1 MVDKRHGGKANELN
15 HEKGSPLIANS
26 LTQEEFPLRPRPAR
40 GTLARSISEA
50 METQKQITRDLK
62 PQKIAASRAGL
73 LSRASFWWMGTIM
86 ATLHRDGVRCLFYLS
101 WNKEDEAD
109 TNVSRLEV
117 SWEEELRSRGSAE
130 ASLTR
135 AMMSAYR
142 SSLLRAVMVICATL
156 SFSFIGSACILRLLL
171 DHISNNQSDTHTGLI
186 IVVALILCE
195 LLRSFTFSLAWSHN
209 YLNGMRGR
217 AAAMGLLYKKILRLR
232 SLKDKKIGELV
243 NMFSH
248 DGQRVFEAMVNGPFT
263 VGGPFI
269 FLAGLVYLCVLMGAW
284 GMVGIATYIAVFII
298 IKFLTDGIEHFRK
311 LAIQLTGQRVALMT
325 EVLTCMKLIK
335 MNGWEPSF
343 IRRITDK
350 REEEK
355 GALERGS
362 FFKSVVTSL
371 VPMIPVIASVVMF
384 LGYILSGNQLTS
396 ARAFT
401 VISCFY
407 AMSFSLA
414 SALYGVQTLV
424 DARVAMARY
433 KEVLLMAEQTN
444 YQTPPDPDVAVQINM
459 ATLTWETED
468 EADNELILDEDSV
481 IAGLRQEDVKTLPT
495 AAPSLGNR
503 YSSGQLSEDSPGHHP
518 DVVESSTRLLP
529 KPGPRGSKGSLGGR
543 HKGEGDSD
551 SNLLTTLHQINLT
564 VKKGEL
570 IGICGMKG
578 SGKSSLLAAI
588 LGRMQVVEGEM
599 QVRGSVAFSSQDP
612 WIVNGTAR
620 ENILFGL
627 PMDQERY
634 DKIIKATRLDKDFET
649 FGTRD
654 EVEIGDRGLTLSG
667 GQKQRICLARAIYSN
682 SDILLLDD
690 PLSSVDVNMGRHIF
704 AQCIKTI
711 LHDKTVFMVTHH
723 LEYLPKCDKVLYLH
737 EGSVLAFGS
746 HQDLMA
752 TSEEDEDSGDREGE
766 TKEDDKE
773 RGDGQASPY
782 SELFHLYNNKY
793 DRILKERMMYKERK
807 KEVQIP
813 QRGFSRLSRKTLDRQ
828 LSKMSMTAK
837 GVQHQYSIISSTSM
851 CVDGDVDMEEIASTR
866 ELPDCHVKMSTF
878 WTYVRA
884 LGGSC
889 VLAFLLVSFALSIAI
904 QSLTT
909 GYLAYWLNQDEDL
922 AATAANNNGTNLPS
936 RWVTYYN
943 QFNESKTPVITDSAS
958 LTTVSGL
965 VDTNTSD
972 QSDRSTKSHALVYG
986 MLLLA
991 MLVILV
997 GRSYVFVKILLRAS
1011 TYLHKRLLKKTLKSP
1026 MKFFDQTPIGIVLN
1040 RFSADLDEIDVRLPY
1055 NCEMFL
1061 QNIFLVLSALV
1072 LISIVFPW
1080 DLLAIAP
1087 LIAVFLVLACMFAPV
1102 VQKLK
1107 FMDNVSRSPYL
1118 THLAASVEG
1127 IATVSSFRQ
1136 ERRFYLKFCQMLDSN
1151 SVPFFLFYAANRW
1164 LAVFLDSMTIV
1175 ITGATGFLIVFT
1187 LNPHN
1192 SSQAGLALS
1201 FAIQITSLVQYTLRL
1216 SMETISRFTSI
1227 QRIQE
1232 YVQHLTEEGNI
1243 INNPVLPPPSWP
1255 NEGRITLD
1263 KYKMRYLET
1272 QPFVLKGIS
1281 LSIHG
1286 REKVGIVGNSGSGK
1300 SSLGVGLFR
1309 LSEAASGTIMIDGVN
1324 IRDVPLCTLRSRLSI
1339 LVQDPV
1345 LFTGTVR
1352 YNLDPSQAITSD
1364 DVFWQA
1370 LEKCHIKDKI
1380 TSLEGGLD
1388 TVVEES
1394 GRNFSMGERQLLCL
1408 ARALLRKS
1416 KILVLDEATAS
1427 VDTRTEAL
1435 VQQTIRDCFQH
1446 CTVLMIAHRINTV
1459 WDCDKVLVLEAG
1471 KAVEFAHPTVLLQ
1484 KSCSRFKFMFE
1495 VMKSQPRGAS
1505 INEDPNH
1512 CSTSSYHAPPNE
1524 RPSSLVSGRPS
1535 SSPRLSSPL
1544 LQSPTG
1550 PFHHASSHSPV
1561 MDTSPLADT
1570 TIYDDDALM

>member
-1 MVDKRHGGKANELN
+1 MGDSPAGGEEIHLDKLAPLMRGSLVEDEPKLRHKPGRNAM
-15 HEKGSPLIANS
+15 
-26 LTQEEFPLRPRPAR
+26 
-40 GTLARSISEA
+40 ARSISEA
-50 METQKQITRDLK
+50 IETQKQINREIK
-62 PQKIAASRAGL
+62 PQKIIASQAGV
-73 LSRASFWWMGTIM
+73 LSRASFWWMGSIM
-86 ATLHRDGVRCLFYLS
+86 VSLYRDGLRCLFYLS

-109 TNVSRLEV
+109 TNVSRLEK
-117 SWEEELRSRGSAE
+117 SWDNELKSRGPSN
-130 ASLTR
+130 ASLSR
-135 AMMSAYR
+135 AMRSAYK
-142 SSLLRAVMVICATL
+142 SSLLRAVLVICVTL
-156 SFSFIGSACILRLLL
+156 SFSFIGSACVLRLLL
-171 DHISNNQSDTHTGLI
+171 DHISDDHADSEKGI
-186 IVVALILCE
+186 ILVVALIVCE

-209 YLNGMRGR
+209 YINGMRGR

-248 DGQRVFEAMVNGPFT
+248 DGQRVFEAMANGPFT

-269 FLAGLVYLCVLMGAW
+269 FLAGAVYLCVLMGAW
-284 GMVGIATYIAVFII
+284 G
-298 IKFLTDGIEHFRK
+298 L
-311 LAIQLTGQRVALMT
+311 VALMT

-343 IRRITDK
+343 IRRITEK
-350 REEEK
+350 RTEEK
-355 GALERGS
+355 QALERGS

-384 LGYILSGNQLTS
+384 LGYILSGNELTA

-424 DARVAMARY
+424 DASVAMTRY
-433 KEVLLMAEQTN
+433 KEVLLMPEQTN
-444 YQTPPDPDVAVQINM
+444 YQIPQDPDVAVQLNM
-459 ATLTWETED
+459 ATLTWESEE
-468 EADNELILDEDSV
+468 EADNEILLDEEGV
-481 IAGLRQEDVKTLPT
+481 IAGLHPEDVKALPI
-495 AAPSLGNR
+495 AAMSLGKR
-503 YSSGQLSEDSPGHHP
+503 QSSTQYAEASPSNHP

-529 KPGPRGSKGSLGGR
+529 KGNVRAPRQSAGSIGGR
-543 HKGEGDSD
+543 GDSD
-551 SNLLTTLHQINLT
+551 PNLLTRLHDITLT

-588 LGRMQVVEGEM
+588 LGRMQLLEGE
-599 QVRGSVAFSSQDP
+599 VFVSGSVAFSSQDP

-620 ENILFGL
+620 DNILFGL

-649 FGTRD
+649 FGAGD
-654 EVEIGDRGLTLSG
+654 EVEIGDRGLTMSG

-704 AQCIKTI
+704 AQCLKTI

-723 LEYLPKCDKVLYLH
+723 LEYLPKCDKVLYMH

-746 HQDLMA
+746 HQDLM
-752 TSEEDEDSGDREGE
+752 TPSEEEEEEEDGGKEEDTEKENINMKEEGSKGDN
-766 TKEDDKE
+766 
-773 RGDGQASPY
+773 QASPY
-782 SELFHLYNNKY
+782 AELFHLYNNKY
-793 DRILKERMMYKERK
+793 DRILKERMMNKERK
-807 KEVQIP
+807 TEAHIP
-813 QRGFSRLSRKTLDRQ
+813 QRGFSKMSRKMMDRQ
-828 LSKMSMTAK
+828 LSRMSVTAK

-851 CVDGDVDMEEIASTR
+851 CVDDDVDLEEIVATR
-866 ELPDCHVKMSTF
+866 EMPDCHVKLSTF
-878 WTYVRA
+878 RTYMQA
-884 LGGSC
+884 LGGPC
-889 VLAFLLVSFALSIAI
+889 VCIFLLVSFAVSIAI
-904 QSLTT
+904 QSVTT
-909 GYLAYWLNQDEDL
+909 GYLAYWLNEEED
-922 AATAANNNGTNLPS
+922 AAMKSRNLSKAYAPNTPS
-936 RWVTYYN
+936 SLYVDQYN
-943 QFNESKTPVITDSAS
+943 DSKTLVITDFDS
-958 LTTVSGL
+958 LGVTPSGP
-965 VDTNTSD
+965 VEKSEPIDG
-972 QSDRSTKSHALVYG
+972 STRSHALVYG

-1011 TYLHKRLLKKTLKSP
+1011 TFLHKRLLKKTLKSP
-1026 MKFFDQTPIGIVLN
+1026 MKFFDMTPIGIVLN

-1061 QNIFLVLSALV
+1061 QNIFLVLSALA
-1072 LISIVFPW
+1072 LISVVFPW

-1087 LIAVFLVLACMFAPV
+1087 LVAVFLVLAFMFAPV
-1102 VQKLK
+1102 LQRLK
-1107 FMDNVSRSPYL
+1107 FMDNITRSPYL
-1118 THLAASVEG
+1118 SHLAASVEG

-1136 ERRFYLKFCQMLDSN
+1136 GQRFYLRFCEMLDCN
-1151 SVPFFLFYAANRW
+1151 GVPFFLFYAANRW
-1164 LAVFLDSMTIV
+1164 LAVFLDSMTII

-1232 YVQHLTEEGNI
+1232 YVEVLTEEGDV

-1255 NEGRITLD
+1255 SEGRITLD
-1263 KYKMRYLET
+1263 KYKMRYSET
-1272 QPFVLKGIS
+1272 QQFVLKGIS
-1281 LSIHG
+1281 LSIQG
-1286 REKVGIVGNSGSGK
+1286 QEKVGVVGNSGSGK

-1309 LSEAASGTIMIDGVN
+1309 LSEAASGTITIDNVN
-1324 IRDVPLCTLRSRLSI
+1324 IRDVPLGTLRSRLSI

-1345 LFTGTVR
+1345 LFTGTIR
-1352 YNLDPSQAITSD
+1352 YNLDPSQTITSD
-1364 DVFWQA
+1364 SIFWQA
-1370 LEKCHIKDKI
+1370 LEKCHMKSKI
-1380 TSLEGGLD
+1380 QSLEGGLD

-1394 GRNFSMGERQLLCL
+1394 GRNFSMGERQLMCL
-1408 ARALLRKS
+1408 ARTLLRNS

-1459 WDCDKVLVLEAG
+1459 WDCDKVLVLEGG
-1471 KAVEFAHPTVLLQ
+1471 KAVEFAHPTTLLQ

-1495 VMKSQPRGAS
+1495 VMKSTPRGAS
-1505 INEDPNH
+1505 INEDPAHN
-1512 CSTSSYHAPPNE
+1512 STSSYHSTVND
-1524 RPSSLVSGRPS
+1524 RPTSLVSGRPS
-1535 SSPRLSSPL
+1535 GSPRLTSPL

-1550 PFHHASSHSPV
+1550 PFRPALSHSPV
-1561 MDTSPLADT
+1561 TDLSPLADT
-1570 TIYDDDALM
+1570 AIYDDDAMM